1 MKKQIRFELE
11 VFTEKLGFIN
21 RHYSEEI
28 DLFLKWLATV
38 ITIAGALAVSFHW
51 DPLNIYL
58 LNSACIVWIAWGWRI
73 REWSI
78 VTVNVS
84 LLAIYLH
91 GLGMR
96 IL

>member
-1 MKKQIRFELE
+1 M
-11 VFTEKLGFIN
+11 IN
-21 RHYSEEI
+21 TC
-28 DLFLKWLATV
+28 LKWLATAV
-38 ITIAGALAVSFHW
+38 TIAGALAVSFHW

-58 LNSACIVWIAWGWRI
+58 LNLACVVWIAWGWRI